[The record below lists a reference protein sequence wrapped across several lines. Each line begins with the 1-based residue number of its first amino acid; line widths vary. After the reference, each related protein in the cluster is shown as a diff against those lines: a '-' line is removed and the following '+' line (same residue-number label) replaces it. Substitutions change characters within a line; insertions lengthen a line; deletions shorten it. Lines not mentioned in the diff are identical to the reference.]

1 MLVILQSLA
10 SIFLFFMA
18 VSKYFLY
25 LCTYINI
32 IIKGYE
38 SKRIDAEAIFN
49 DYFLACRDLQESQEK
64 DDEPVLDGQGN
75 WFLRWKFAGIR

>member
-1 MLVILQSLA
+1 
-10 SIFLFFMA
+10 MA

-49 DYFLACRDLQESQEK
+49 DYFLACRDLQESQEN